1 MSKNLEKDSYDV
13 AVIGGGIHGVG
24 VAQAAVAAG
33 YSVVLFE
40 QKELAY
46 GTSSRSSKLIHGG
59 LRYLESFEISLVRES
74 LRERELLIKLAPDLV
89 RRQSFFIPVYDTTK
103 RGAWTMRA
111 GLTLYSILAGLG
123 KSVRFESV
131 PKKQWGNLDDIR
143 NDGLKKVF
151 RYTDGQ
157 TDDRLLTQSVMQSAQ
172 SLGAELACPATVS
185 RINIQDSGCEIE
197 FIHNEEVRSIRA
209 CAVVNA
215 AGPWA
220 NRILEMVTPAP
231 KPMAVDL
238 VQGTHLELPG
248 QVERGCYYLEM
259 PQDGRAVFVM
269 PWKEDRTLLGTTEHV
284 YHGDPG
290 QVAPLPMEQEY
301 LLEGFQHYFPSRK
314 AEVIDSWAGL
324 RVLPAAKGAAFKR
337 SRETQ
342 LPVDNKNQ
350 PRFLSIFGGK
360 LTGYRAT
367 ALKVMKVL
375 QPALPSVKAVADT
388 AELRLVP
395 VENDRTC

>member
-1 MSKNLEKDSYDV
+1 
-13 AVIGGGIHGVG
+13 
-24 VAQAAVAAG
+24 
-33 YSVVLFE
+33 
-40 QKELAY
+40 
-46 GTSSRSSKLIHGG
+46 
-59 LRYLESFEISLVRES
+59 
-74 LRERELLIKLAPDLV
+74 
-89 RRQSFFIPVYDTTK
+89 
-103 RGAWTMRA
+103 
-111 GLTLYSILAGLG
+111 
-123 KSVRFESV
+123 
-131 PKKQWGNLDDIR
+131 
-143 NDGLKKVF
+143 
-151 RYTDGQ
+151 
-157 TDDRLLTQSVMQSAQ
+157 MQSAQ
-172 SLGAELACPATVS
+172 SLGTELACPATVS
-185 RINIQDSGCEIE
+185 RVNIQESGCEIE
-197 FIHNEEVRSIRA
+197 FVHNEEVRSIRA

-248 QVERGCYYLEM
+248 QVEQGCYYLEM

-269 PWKEDRTLLGTTEHV
+269 PWKKDRTLLGTTEHV

-314 AEVIDSWAGL
+314 AEVLDSWAGL
-324 RVLPAAKGAAFKR
+324 RVLPAAEGAAFKR

-395 VENDRTC
+395 VENDRTR

>member
-185 RINIQDSGCEIE
+185 RINIQDSGCDIE

-395 VENDRTC
+395 VENDRTR